1 MKIDDEIF
9 TKEEVP
15 KRTYKKKFVRSQF
28 VKEFWTM
35 EEVKEFVESQPKN
48 VVPYIIYNN
57 YVSPKNPLTEFITVG
72 FETVEDEISLDCQIV
87 NKVEGLETFVNGLEG
102 KEILFVLETQLTGR
116 VKSDK
121 KFLVITKET
130 KDKIKYVGKNFF
142 DNKSFE
148 MFEKFTL
155 ENPKLRIVG
164 MFSRAMRSNKIS
176 PQLYFVIFQEG

>member
-1 MKIDDEIF
+1 M
-9 TKEEVP
+9 
-15 KRTYKKKFVRSQF
+15 
-28 VKEFWTM
+28 
-35 EEVKEFVESQPKN
+35 
-48 VVPYIIYNN
+48 
-57 YVSPKNPLTEFITVG
+57 
-72 FETVEDEISLDCQIV
+72 
-87 NKVEGLETFVNGLEG
+87 
-102 KEILFVLETQLTGR
+102 LTGR